1 MKKIVIFILTSSLTA
16 LLCAMM
22 SSCGGTKILS
32 LYDTTFTYTGE
43 TLPLEW
49 NKSMGTVWFETD
61 SHKESVKQL
70 LIKHWN
76 EVDWEITKN
85 YWNELMVSLGKNND
99 VTQGINDKTTSSVD
113 EFINYFNLIG
123 NNFYSKLKDVS
134 ITVGSKS
141 EKVDVTLHALNK
153 SDVTYECYSLGEN
166 AVGKEYPNDFGIS
179 QISFSTAKIAEYD
192 ALYFS
197 VPSQDFGADTTEPT
211 VAYPIE
217 LICLIAIKTV

>member
-1 MKKIVIFILTSSLTA
+1 
-16 LLCAMM
+16 M

-61 SHKESVKQL
+61 SHKEIVKQL

-123 NNFYSKLKDVS
+123 NNFYSELKDVS

-141 EKVDVTLHALNK
+141 EKVDVTLHVPNK

-166 AVGKEYPNDFGIS
+166 AVEKNILTILVYRKFHFRPLKSLNMMHYIFLCHRKILVLIQPN
-179 QISFSTAKIAEYD
+179 
-192 ALYFS
+192 L
-197 VPSQDFGADTTEPT
+197 PSH
-211 VAYPIE
+211 I
-217 LICLIAIKTV
+217 LLN